1 MIIKQLIDEDFVNY
15 KKPSMYIG
23 FPKCNFKCEKECGQ
37 QVCQNGVLAT
47 SPNID
52 IDVDYIVSRYLS
64 NFITNAIV
72 IAGLEPFD
80 SFDDLYKLI
89 SKLRDCTDDD
99 IVIYTGYYKE
109 EIREQLDRIGCMKN
123 IIIKFGRFI
132 PNQQKHYDEVLGVYL
147 ASDNQ
152 YAEKIS

>member
-37 QVCQNGVLAT
+37 QVCQNGVLAK
-47 SPNID
+47 SPTID
-52 IDVDYIVSRYLS
+52 IDVDAVVNRYM
-64 NFITNAIV
+64 NNPITSAIV

-80 SFDDLYKLI
+80 TFEQLYQLI
-89 SKLRDCTDDD
+89 REIRIYVTDD
-99 IVIYTGYYKE
+99 IVIYTGYYKD
-109 EIREQLDRIGCMKN
+109 EIMDYIKQIDDFEN
-123 IIIKFGRFI
+123 IVIKFGRFI
-132 PNQQKHYDEVLGVYL
+132 PNHKPHYDEVLGIEL

-152 YAEKIS
+152 YAERIS